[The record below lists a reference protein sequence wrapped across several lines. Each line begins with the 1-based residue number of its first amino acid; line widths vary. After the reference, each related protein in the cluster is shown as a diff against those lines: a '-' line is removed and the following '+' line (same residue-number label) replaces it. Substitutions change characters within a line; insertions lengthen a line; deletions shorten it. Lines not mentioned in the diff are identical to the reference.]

1 MGPFAVAAATSAALD
16 SWIALVP
23 NWQPAGYCLCAYAE
37 GQFRFLLTLPW
48 Q

>member
-1 MGPFAVAAATSAALD
+1 L
-16 SWIALVP
+16 P
-23 NWQPAGYCLCAYAE
+23 NMPSMAGYCLCACAE